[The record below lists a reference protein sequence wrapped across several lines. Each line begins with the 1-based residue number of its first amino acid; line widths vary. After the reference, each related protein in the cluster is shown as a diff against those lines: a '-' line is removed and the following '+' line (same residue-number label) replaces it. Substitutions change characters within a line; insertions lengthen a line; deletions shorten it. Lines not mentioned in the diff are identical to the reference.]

1 MAELNVPTKERGT
14 LAGVSREAPVSG
26 SSRPAATMVCTIGVS
41 TGCGHTAHM
50 RTPRRASLG
59 AAERTKCTSAA
70 LLAAYTGAI
79 GICVH
84 SAPQLPHWRHIQALF
99 WARTDPV
106 YLVLL
111 SRAKL
116 QDLHCTRAALSQDLV
131 TSLVTR
137 PSSREDSSYQ
147 TDNLNNASCT
157 AAHRKEASR
166 RRHKKDGTCSDSVC
180 EICLHCVPLF

>member
-1 MAELNVPTKERGT
+1 MPTEKSSA

-59 AAERTKCTSAA
+59 AADRTKCTSAA

-84 SAPQLPHWRHIQALF
+84 SAPQLPYWLHIKI
-99 WARTDPV
+99 
-106 YLVLL
+106 LL
-111 SRAKL
+111 GSHKASLPHVMSRAKL
-116 QDLHCTRAALSQDLV
+116 LDLHCG
-131 TSLVTR
+131 R
-137 PSSREDSSYQ
+137 PSSGENSSY
-147 TDNLNNASCT
+147 
-157 AAHRKEASR
+157 
-166 RRHKKDGTCSDSVC
+166 
-180 EICLHCVPLF
+180 